1 MKVARA
7 MDRFYE
13 KHPNISFL
21 IAICCVF
28 VIMEIAHQ
36 WDQDDTA
43 VLRLQMMSMNYR
55 SAT

>member
-1 MKVARA
+1 MNLVRA

-28 VIMEIAHQ
+28 ALLEIAHK
-36 WDQDDTA
+36 WDQSDDTA
-43 VLRLQMMSMNYR
+43 LRLQMMSMNYR